1 MEEFVQEQEQEVA
14 ERVNNDH
21 RVYKCLEELIRKIE
35 LILIEEGQH
44 DKRFKLGDF
53 IKYTP
58 YEVAEIMRKHSDELQ
73 T

>member
-1 MEEFVQEQEQEVA
+1 M
-14 ERVNNDH
+14 
-21 RVYKCLEELIRKIE
+21 EELIHRIE

-44 DKRFKLGDF
+44 DRRFKLGDF

-58 YEVAEIMRKHSDELQ
+58 YEVAEILRRHSDELL